1 MADSRSMASLTQKF
15 TPIPP
20 EDLNSDPLLQDLP
33 RTDVDG
39 REVPV
44 LGKIPLLARL
54 GKGAMGAVY
63 YGVHPRLKIEV
74 AVKVLHANLAKSDPA
89 LIERFY
95 REAQS
100 AARVSSRHLVHVT
113 DVDEEYGLFYIMME
127 YVRGISAVQ
136 YLKLQMK
143 SGKKGVDEAEALDI
157 VMAATRGL
165 AAAHVEGIIHRD
177 VKPANI
183 MVPQSKAGEGYD
195 LELSKLAD
203 LGLARPEGQD
213 AGLTGAY
220 QAIGTPGFMA
230 PEQIQDASTAG
241 KAADVFSMGATLH
254 ALLTATTPFPGASQ
268 MIVLSNTMTQPHL
281 PVETVRR
288 DVSLGTVTLIDRCLS
303 KEPSRR
309 YSDGQALLDA
319 LRLGRQMLVE
329 EGAKPPK
336 KSIDQTTV
344 IPKSQRKRG
353 NTRIS
358 PISEPNA
365 DTQTATKL
373 RKDIPKEEAP
383 NPAASSS
390 QQVTAVTLQRPAI
403 ADLKGAIPGCPPPP
417 PAARAAYTLWPF
429 DLNEAR
435 RRRKEIAQKL
445 NLPTEVSIPLNDSA
459 PIQLTLIPP
468 GEFLMGSPQT
478 EEFREKDEFP
488 HYARM
493 TRPYYISVTPVTQE
507 QWQSVTGLNAF
518 KFKDLPDSAK
528 RPAERISWL
537 DVQEKF
543 LPKILPFASE
553 GWKIRLPSE
562 AEWEY
567 AARAGTETP
576 FHFGLSLSL
585 DKLNCKEDRTSG
597 NDWKWVYIG
606 GTSGAKERL
615 QTSPV
620 CSFPPNAW
628 GLSDV
633 HGNVWEWC
641 EDFYSEPFYHH
652 EPCVNPV
659 NTSLGE
665 ERVLRG
671 GGWNYTARYCRSA
684 ARYHS
689 TADARNVSFG
699 FRVVCVPV

>member
-1 MADSRSMASLTQKF
+1 MASLTQRF
-15 TPIPP
+15 APVPP
-20 EDLNSDPLLQDLP
+20 EDLTSDPLLEELP
-33 RTDVDG
+33 RVDVDG
-39 REVPV
+39 RQVPV

-54 GKGAMGAVY
+54 GRGAMGAVY

-136 YLKLQMK
+136 YLKMQMK
-143 SGKKGVDEAEALDI
+143 RGKKGVDEAEAIDI
-157 VMAATRGL
+157 IMAASRGL
-165 AAAHVEGIIHRD
+165 AAAHAEGIIHRD

-183 MVPQSKAGEGYD
+183 MVPQSKTGEGYD

-254 ALLTATTPFPGASQ
+254 ALLTATTPFPGSSQ

-281 PVETVRR
+281 PVESVRP
-288 DVSLGTVTLIDRCLS
+288 DVTLGTVTLIDRCLS
-303 KEPSRR
+303 KEPARR
-309 YSDGQALLDA
+309 YADGQALVDA

-336 KSIDQTTV
+336 KSIDHTTV
-344 IPKSQRKRG
+344 IPKSERKKG

-358 PISEPNA
+358 PITEPDA
-365 DTQTATKL
+365 DTRTATKF
-373 RKDIPKEEAP
+373 KKEAP
-383 NPAASSS
+383 ATPKVEEVSPAASSS
-390 QQVTAVTLQRPAI
+390 QQATAVSMVRPPA
-403 ADLKGAIPGCPPPP
+403 ADLNGSIPGCAA
-417 PAARAAYTLWPF
+417 PAPVPNPAYRGWPF

-435 RRRKEIAQKL
+435 RRRKDYAEKQG
-445 NLPTEVSIPLNDSA
+445 LPTEVSIPLSGSA
-459 PIQLTLIPP
+459 PLHLALIPP

-493 TRPYYISVTPVTQE
+493 TRPFYISTTPVTQE
-507 QWQSVTGLNAF
+507 QWQSVTGLNAC

-537 DVQEKF
+537 DIQEKF
-543 LPKILPFASE
+543 LPKISSFASA
-553 GWKIRLPSE
+553 GWKFRLPSE

-567 AARAGTETP
+567 SCRAGTETP
-576 FHFGLSLSL
+576 FHFGQTLSIE
-585 DKLNCKEDRTSG
+585 KLNCKEDRTSG
-597 NDWKWVYIG
+597 DDWKWVYVG
-606 GTSGAKERL
+606 GSSGAKERN

-620 CSFPPNAW
+620 CSYPPNAW
-628 GLSDV
+628 GLSDT

-659 NTSLGE
+659 NTSLGV

-671 GGWNYTARYCRSA
+671 GGWNYTARYCRAA
-684 ARYHS
+684 ARYKS
-689 TADARNVSFG
+689 TAESRNVSFG
-699 FRVVCVPV
+699 FRIVCVPG